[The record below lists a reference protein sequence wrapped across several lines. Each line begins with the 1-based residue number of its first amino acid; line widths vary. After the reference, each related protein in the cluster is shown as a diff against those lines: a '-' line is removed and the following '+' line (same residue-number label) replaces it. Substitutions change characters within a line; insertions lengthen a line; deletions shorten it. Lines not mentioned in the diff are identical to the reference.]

1 VTNPA
6 EIISNRTTFFQT
18 LTGGIDARQILQAF
32 DMMSLRQNEHVDP
45 NRHLEKSLTELT
57 VADEREPSIAT
68 MRPTLRQRR
77 LAYTV
82 VALVAVGFGAVAP
95 FASDQLVRI
104 DSFVPTI
111 QAIIFVTDFT
121 TAILLFSQFS
131 ILDSRELLLLA
142 SGYLFSAFIVIPH
155 TLSYPGAF
163 APKGLLVSGLQTTPW
178 LYTFW
183 HFGFSA
189 VVLVYACLTS
199 TNPRKFFIRNSGML
213 AIWVSTAI
221 VVALV
226 CVLTWGAVAEES
238 YLPPLIAD
246 NVVSFTPL
254 ANYVTTI
261 SLLTSLLAFIVLWI
275 RQRSVLDL
283 WLLVAIFATVVEQ
296 AVVSLFIAS
305 RFSVGFYSSRMF
317 SVIVSTVVLSAL
329 LSESVSVY
337 VSLYRANRML
347 RRERENK
354 LMTLEAAIAVITHEV
369 RQPLTGITAKSAAA
383 RRFLRREPPDINRAQ
398 AILDEVES
406 AGFRADEVLKSVG
419 ALFERSNWEQEPIDV
434 NELALEAILIL
445 QRELAQNSIV
455 VNTQL
460 TEQLPLIVGHRGQL
474 QEVLLNLVQN
484 SIDAMITVA
493 DKSRVLHIGTE
504 LHGETI
510 AISVDDSGPGIDPKK
525 MTSIFDPFVTTKA
538 KGMGLGLAL
547 SHMIIERHGGQIS
560 VLPGPN
566 GGAHFRITIPI
577 KPTPPQA

>member
-1 VTNPA
+1 MWCHFVR
-6 EIISNRTTFFQT
+6 ISTQR
-18 LTGGIDARQILQAF
+18 
-32 DMMSLRQNEHVDP
+32 P
-45 NRHLEKSLTELT
+45 NRHLEKSLTEQT

-82 VALVAVGFGAVAP
+82 VAILAIGFGAVAP

-131 ILDSRELLLLA
+131 ILGSRELLLLA
-142 SGYLFSAFIVIPH
+142 SGYLFSALIVIPH

-163 APKGLLVSGLQTTPW
+163 APRGLLVSGLQTTPW
-178 LYTFW
+178 LYSFW

-199 TNPRKFFIRNSGML
+199 ANPKKLFIRNSGMP

-221 VVALV
+221 VVTLV
-226 CVLTWGAVAEES
+226 CLLTWGTVAEES
-238 YLPPLIAD
+238 HLPPLIAD

-254 ANYVTTI
+254 ANYVTTM
-261 SLLTSLLAFIVLWI
+261 SLLTSLLAFIVLWF

-296 AVVSLFIAS
+296 AVVGLFIAS
-305 RFSVGFYSSRMF
+305 RFSVGFYSSRTF

-337 VSLYRANRML
+337 VSLSRANRML

-354 LMTLEAAIAVITHEV
+354 LMNLETAVAVITHEV
-369 RQPLTGITAKSAAA
+369 RQPLTGITTKSAAA

-406 AGFRADEVLKSVG
+406 AGFRADEVLKSVR
-419 ALFERSNWEQEPIDV
+419 ALFERRSNWEQEPIDV
-434 NELALEAILIL
+434 NELTLEAMQIL
-445 QRELAQNSIV
+445 QRELAQNSIIV
-455 VNTQL
+455 STQL
-460 TEQLPLIVGHRGQL
+460 TEQHRLIMGHRGQL
-474 QEVLLNLVQN
+474 QEVVLNLVQN
-484 SIDAMITVA
+484 SIDAMMTVPE
-493 DKSRVLHIGTE
+493 KSRVLHIGTE
-504 LHGETI
+504 LHGAESI
-510 AISVDDSGPGIDPKK
+510 AISVDDSGTGIDPKK
-525 MTSIFDPFVTTKA
+525 MPSIFDPFVTTKA

-547 SHMIIERHGGQIS
+547 SQMIIERHGGQIS
-560 VLPGPN
+560 VRPSAN
-566 GGAHFRITIPI
+566 GGAQFRITIPI
-577 KPTPPQA
+577 KSATSEA

>member
-1 VTNPA
+1 V
-6 EIISNRTTFFQT
+6 
-18 LTGGIDARQILQAF
+18 
-32 DMMSLRQNEHVDP
+32 SLRQNKNAKP
-45 NRHLEKSLTELT
+45 NRHLEKSLTERT

-82 VALVAVGFGAVAP
+82 VAILAIGFGAVAP

-131 ILDSRELLLLA
+131 ILGSRELLLLA
-142 SGYLFSAFIVIPH
+142 SGYLFSALIVIPH

-189 VVLVYACLTS
+189 IVLVYACLTS
-199 TNPRKFFIRNSGML
+199 ANPKKLFIRNSGMP

-226 CVLTWGAVAEES
+226 CVLTWGAVAGES

-246 NVVSFTPL
+246 NVVSFTSL

-261 SLLTSLLAFIVLWI
+261 SCLTSLLAFIVLWI

-296 AVVSLFIAS
+296 AVVGLFIAS
-305 RFSVGFYSSRMF
+305 RFSVGFYSSRTF

-337 VSLYRANRML
+337 VSLSRANRML

-354 LMTLEAAIAVITHEV
+354 LMNLETAVAVITHEV
-369 RQPLTGITAKSAAA
+369 RQPLTGITTKSAAA

-406 AGFRADEVLKSVG
+406 AGFRADEVLKSVR
-419 ALFERSNWEQEPIDV
+419 ALFERRSNWEQEPIDV
-434 NELALEAILIL
+434 NELTLEAMQIL
-445 QRELAQNSIV
+445 QRELAQNSIIV
-455 VNTQL
+455 STQL
-460 TEQLPLIVGHRGQL
+460 TEQHPLIMGHRGQL
-474 QEVLLNLVQN
+474 QEVVLNLVQN
-484 SIDAMITVA
+484 SIDAMMTVPE
-493 DKSRVLHIGTE
+493 KSRVLHIGTE
-504 LHGETI
+504 LHGAESI
-510 AISVDDSGPGIDPKK
+510 AISVDDSGTGIDPKK
-525 MTSIFDPFVTTKA
+525 MPSIFDPFVTTKA

-547 SHMIIERHGGQIS
+547 SQMIIERHGGQIS
-560 VLPGPN
+560 VRPSAN
-566 GGAHFRITIPI
+566 GGAQFRITIPI
-577 KPTPPQA
+577 KSATSEA

>member
-1 VTNPA
+1 
-6 EIISNRTTFFQT
+6 
-18 LTGGIDARQILQAF
+18 
-32 DMMSLRQNEHVDP
+32 MSLRQNKNAKP
-45 NRHLEKSLTELT
+45 NRHLEKSLTERT

-82 VALVAVGFGAVAP
+82 VAILAIGFGAVAP

-131 ILDSRELLLLA
+131 ILGSRELLLLA
-142 SGYLFSAFIVIPH
+142 SGYLFSALIVIPH

-199 TNPRKFFIRNSGML
+199 PNPKKLFIRNSGIP
-213 AIWVSTAI
+213 AIWMSTAI

-226 CVLTWGAVAEES
+226 CVLTWGAVAGES

-246 NVVSFTPL
+246 NVVSFTSL

-261 SLLTSLLAFIVLWI
+261 SWLTSLLAFTVLWI

-296 AVVSLFIAS
+296 AVVGLFIAS
-305 RFSVGFYSSRMF
+305 RFSVGFYTSRMF

-337 VSLYRANRML
+337 VSLSRANRML

-354 LMTLEAAIAVITHEV
+354 LMTLETAVAVITHEV
-369 RQPLTGITAKSAAA
+369 RQPLTGITTKSAAA
-383 RRFLRREPPDINRAQ
+383 RRFLRREPPDINRVQ
-398 AILDEVES
+398 GILDEVES
-406 AGFRADEVLKSVG
+406 AGFRADEVLKSVR
-419 ALFERSNWEQEPIDV
+419 ALFERRSNWEQEPIDV
-434 NELALEAILIL
+434 NELTLEAIQIL
-445 QRELAQNSIV
+445 QRELAQNSIIV
-455 VNTQL
+455 STQL
-460 TEQLPLIVGHRGQL
+460 TEQHRLIMGHRGQL
-474 QEVLLNLVQN
+474 QEVVLNLVQN
-484 SIDAMITVA
+484 SIDAMMTVPE
-493 DKSRVLHIGTE
+493 KSRVLHIGTE
-504 LHGETI
+504 LHGAESI

-525 MTSIFDPFVTTKA
+525 MSSIFDPFVTTKA
-538 KGMGLGLAL
+538 KGTGLGLAL

-560 VLPGPN
+560 VLPGAN

-577 KPTPPQA
+577 KPAPPQA